1 MSREMINNNL
11 SIGLILGLITQG
23 AAIVWTVSMMMSDI
37 ESNRDDILET
47 QSRITRLES
56 AVNTQAVSM
65 ARIDEN
71 IKAIRGAVEAMAN
84 RGTIVLCV
92 LAFVSF
98 GHSWTDGGN
107 QLFQYCYYDCG
118 LPKNGLWYDRVY
130 RVSHNY
136 VCPIEVKFK

>member
-1 MSREMINNNL
+1 
-11 SIGLILGLITQG
+11 
-23 AAIVWTVSMMMSDI
+23 
-37 ESNRDDILET
+37 
-47 QSRITRLES
+47 
-56 AVNTQAVSM
+56 
-65 ARIDEN
+65 
-71 IKAIRGAVEAMAN
+71 
-84 RGTIVLCV
+84 VLCV

-98 GHSWTDGGN
+98 GHAWTEGGN